1 MDLNEAIATRR
12 AVRAYRPDAVD
23 DATIRALIDA
33 AIQAPSAMNEQP
45 WTFTVVR
52 SQPLL
57 DRISQ
62 EAKAHMLRTTPA
74 GLLSHHFS
82 EILSDQT
89 FHIFYHAPALIVIS
103 SRSEGPWATIDCT
116 LAAQNLMLAA
126 RGRGLGSC
134 WIGFAQ
140 SWLGTPEG
148 KAAVKLPASYMPVA
162 PIIVGHPVAFPA
174 AVARQPAQINWAE
187 A

>member
-12 AVRAYRPDAVD
+12 AVRDYKPDAID

-52 SQPLL
+52 SRPLL

-74 GLLSHHFS
+74 GLLSHH
-82 EILSDQT
+82 LSDILADKSFQ
-89 FHIFYHAPALIVIS
+89 IFYHAPALIVIS
-103 SRSEGPWATIDCT
+103 SRSEGPWAIIDCT

-126 RGRGLGSC
+126 RERGLGSC

-140 SWLGTPEG
+140 SWLGTPAGRE
-148 KAAVKLPASYMPVA
+148 ALKLPPSCVPVA
-162 PIIVGHPVAFPA
+162 PIIVGYPVAFPA
-174 AVARQPAQINWAE
+174 TVARKPAEINWIA

>member
-1 MDLNEAIATRR
+1 MDLNEAMTTRR

-82 EILSDQT
+82 EILSDAAFQ
-89 FHIFYHAPALIVIS
+89 IFYHAPALIVIS
-103 SRSEGPWATIDCT
+103 SCSEGPWAAIDCT

-126 RGRGLGSC
+126 RERGLGSC

-140 SWLGTPEG
+140 SWLGTSAG
-148 KAAVKLPASYMPVA
+148 KEALKLPASHTPIA

-174 AVARQPAQINWAE
+174 AVARKPAEINWIE
-187 A
+187 R